1 MTRNAPVPSR
11 PAATTAKAMLG
22 PVVAS
27 AGFVGVVRGSA
38 TAGVEDGLA
47 GVPVAVTVL
56 VVAVVAGADGVDVA
70 AAVVGGAAGAEG
82 VVSAVGVD
90 GVASGVGCG
99 AWVSAGG
106 VLFVDGGVSLVVVGG
121 WVVVVDASADAER
134 SPAGGC
140 REGER
145 GFDEQFHTSARN
157 Q

>member
-1 MTRNAPVPSR
+1 MPSR

-82 VVSAVGVD
+82 VVSVVGVD

-99 AWVSAGG
+99 A
-106 VLFVDGGVSLVVVGG
+106 
-121 WVVVVDASADAER
+121 
-134 SPAGGC
+134 
-140 REGER
+140 
-145 GFDEQFHTSARN
+145 
-157 Q
+157 